1 MVTCRDEGQEVGSG
15 RRQGMKTSWRLFV
28 WVEPG
33 DREPL
38 KVVGLIWG

>member
-1 MVTCRDEGQEVGSG
+1 MVTCRDEEQEVRSS
-15 RRQGMKTSWRLFV
+15 QGQDMKASWRLFV

-33 DREPL
+33 EREPL